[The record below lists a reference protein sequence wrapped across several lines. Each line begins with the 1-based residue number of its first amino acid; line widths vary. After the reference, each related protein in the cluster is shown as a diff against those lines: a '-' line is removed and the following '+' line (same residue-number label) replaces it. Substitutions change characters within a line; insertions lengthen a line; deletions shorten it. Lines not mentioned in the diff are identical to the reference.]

1 MSRTTAYATT
11 YTTACSII
19 GEHPLF
25 EELVRRRKRLVVLLS
40 AVTLVPYYLF
50 ILVAAL
56 SPDTL
61 AARISAQ
68 SSISVGW
75 LVGALII
82 LGAWLLTGLYVSRAN
97 NEFDGLTSKLIREA
111 SK

>member
-1 MSRTTAYATT
+1 MTHTA
-11 YTTACSII
+11 ACSII

-25 EELVRRRKRLVVLLS
+25 EELVRRRRRLVVLLS

-68 SSISVGW
+68 SSVSVGW
-75 LVGALII
+75 LVGVLII
-82 LGAWLLTGLYVSRAN
+82 AGAWLLTGVYVSRAN
-97 NEFDGLTSKLIREA
+97 NEFDSLTVKLVAEA
-111 SK
+111 GK

>member
-1 MSRTTAYATT
+1 MSHKSAY
-11 YTTACSII
+11 SII

-25 EELVRRRKRLVVLLS
+25 EELVRRRRRLVVLLS

-56 SPDTL
+56 RPDIL
-61 AARISAQ
+61 AARVSAL
-68 SSISVGW
+68 SSVSVGW
-75 LVGALII
+75 LVGVLII

-97 NEFDGLTSKLIREA
+97 NEFDGLTSKLVGEA
-111 SK
+111 AK

>member
-1 MSRTTAYATT
+1 MPHATAG
-11 YTTACSII
+11 SII

-25 EELVRRRKRLVVLLS
+25 EELVRRRKRLVVVLS

-61 AARISAQ
+61 AARISAH
-68 SSISVGW
+68 SSVSVGW
-75 LVGALII
+75 LVGVLII

-97 NEFDGLTSKLIREA
+97 NEFDGLTTRLIREA
-111 SK
+111 TK